1 MLVNSM
7 WEATANKRP
16 SYPRLKGDKETDVV
30 IIGGGF
36 TGLSAAYHL
45 QKHNI
50 KAVVL
55 EQERVGFGASGR
67 NGGEILTGYLGS
79 MEAWA
84 KKKGL
89 EAAKEMWQL
98 SLDAIDL
105 IENIIKT
112 HDIKCDFVRKGH
124 FYAAYKRKHLDSMKR
139 NQEYM
144 ARYLDYHEIEIV
156 EESDIKSELNTTFY
170 YGGEVDKK
178 SAHYHPLNYTLGL
191 AEAVTELNGTI
202 YEETTALKI
211 KQKRDQII
219 VQTEAGRVIAKKLV
233 FATNAYAGDVNDKIK
248 RSVVPIESIM
258 IATEPLTEE
267 LMADLIKNN
276 RAVFDSKNLLYYFR
290 RTADNRMAFGGSGRA
305 SSKRDLMRIF
315 DNLHQGMI
323 KVFPQLKDAKIEYQ
337 WGGKVGFTQSMLPYI
352 GQLNKDTYFAFGYG
366 GHGAAMASML
376 GKEMADAIA
385 RDASIENPLKI
396 EKLKP
401 ILFHSHHAK
410 GVSLVKT
417 YKQFKD
423 FIS

>member
-1 MLVNSM
+1 MLVHSM
-7 WEATANKRP
+7 WEATANPRP

-36 TGLSAAYHL
+36 TGLSTAYHL
-45 QKHNI
+45 RKHNI
-50 KAVVL
+50 NAVVL
-55 EQERVGFGASGR
+55 EKERVGFGASGR

-79 MEAWA
+79 MEDWA

-89 EAAKEMWQL
+89 EAAREMWQL

-105 IENIIKT
+105 IESIIKE
-112 HDIKCDFVRKGH
+112 HDIKCDFVRNGH
-124 FYAAYKRKHLDSMKR
+124 FYAAYKRKHLDRMKR

-144 ARYLDYHEIEIV
+144 AKYLNYEHIEII
-156 EESDIKSELNTTFY
+156 EESELYKELNTTFY

-191 AEAVTELNGTI
+191 AEAVAKLNGVI
-202 YEETTALKI
+202 YEETAALKI
-211 KQKRDQII
+211 KQKRNQII
-219 VQTEAGRVIAKKLV
+219 VHTEEGRVIAKKLV
-233 FATNAYAGDVNDKIK
+233 FATNAYIDDVNDKIK
-248 RSVVPIESIM
+248 RSVVPVESIM
-258 IATEPLTEE
+258 IATEPLSEE
-267 LMADLIKNN
+267 LMQDLIRNN

-290 RTADNRMAFGGSGRA
+290 RTADHRMAFGGSGRA

-315 DNLHQGMI
+315 DNLHAGML

-337 WGGKVGFTQSMLPYI
+337 WGGKVGFTKSMLPYI
-352 GQLNKDTYFAFGYG
+352 GQLDKDTYFAFGYG
-366 GHGAAMASML
+366 GHGAAMATML

-385 RDASIENPLKI
+385 AGQSIDNPLKV
-396 EKLKP
+396 ERLKP

-410 GVSLVKT
+410 GVSFVKT

-423 FIS
+423 LIS